1 MQEEEL
7 MEMKSVRFQLEDLS
21 KEMTSELDHE

>member
-7 MEMKSVRFQLEDLS
+7 MEMESVRFQLEDLS